1 MLCADDYGL
10 AEGVSQG
17 IYELADARLISAT
30 SAIVTF
36 PRWATDA
43 KRLAALRPKI
53 AIGLHL
59 MLTLGR
65 PAGPMPDLAAS
76 GRLPSAGALTAK
88 SLTGR
93 IDAAEIEAEVDRQ
106 LALFERHAG
115 FPPDHVDGHQHV
127 HALPGIRQGVLA
139 ALVQRFP
146 DEKPLLRDPSD
157 QIGAIWARGGERGK
171 ALLIAALSS
180 GFRASAQRL
189 GFPTN
194 DSFSGFS
201 TFDTARP
208 YEQDLAPALRHTGP
222 RHILM
227 CHPGYPNEELRLIE
241 PIVERRGQELATLQN
256 YPGLADRVWHPL
268 RAQPAAPIDWQK
280 AFGHDG

>member
-17 IYELADARLISAT
+17 IHELAEAQLISAT

-36 PRWATDA
+36 PRWAEDA
-43 KRLAALRPKI
+43 KRLAVLRPKI

-65 PAGPMPDLAAS
+65 PAGLMPDLAPS
-76 GRLPSAGALTAK
+76 GLLPSAAGLTAK
-88 SLTGR
+88 AVTGR
-93 IDAAEIEAEVDRQ
+93 IDAGEIQAEVTRQ
-106 LALFERHAG
+106 LELFERHAG
-115 FPPDHVDGHQHV
+115 FQPDHVDGHQHV
-127 HALPGIRQGVLA
+127 HALPGVRQGVLA
-139 ALVQRFP
+139 ALAKRFP
-146 DEKPLLRDPSD
+146 DQKPLLRDPAD
-157 QIGAIWARGGERGK
+157 RIGAILHRGGERGK
-171 ALLIAALSS
+171 ALLIAALSA
-180 GFRASAQRL
+180 GFRASARRL

-194 DSFSGFS
+194 DGFSGFS

-208 YEQDLAPALRHTGP
+208 FEQDLAPALLWTGP

-241 PIVERRGQELATLQN
+241 PIVERRGQELATIRSF
-256 YPGLADRVWHPL
+256 PGLADRVWRPK
-268 RAQPAAPIDWQK
+268 RSGPAAPIDWQK
-280 AFGHDG
+280 AFGHDR